1 MPLIDRAKPVD
12 IDRMRAEG
20 QIPLSP
26 ARISED
32 ISKVREKMEQLVPLF
47 EETAQL
53 QKDSSALVEKLLDLN
68 TTLKALGFEDCLYID
83 KNKKKERYCLQ
94 GDWCWV
100 CPSAI
105 KYWKWEWDELPS
117 ASGG

>member
-1 MPLIDRAKPVD
+1 MATDTVRIPELIERCRNGNAKLWVAWRTICDTQDP
-12 IDRMRAEG
+12 
-20 QIPLSP
+20 
-26 ARISED
+26 
-32 ISKVREKMEQLVPLF
+32 EQR
-47 EETAQL
+47 Q
-53 QKDSSALVEKLLDLN
+53 ALLEQWDKGHNKLLDLN

>member
-68 TTLKALGFEDCLYID
+68 TRLGGEAGDNTDKIVGAVEENTLAM
-83 KNKKKERYCLQ
+83 R
-94 GDWCWV
+94 
-100 CPSAI
+100 
-105 KYWKWEWDELPS
+105 ELIRWFKS
-117 ASGG
+117 QKR